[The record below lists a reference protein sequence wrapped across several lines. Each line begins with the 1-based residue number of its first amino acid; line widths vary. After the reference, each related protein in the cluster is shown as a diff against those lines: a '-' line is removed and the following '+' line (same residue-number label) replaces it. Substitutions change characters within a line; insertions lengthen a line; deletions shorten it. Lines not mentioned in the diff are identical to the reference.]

1 MKLSRNYL
9 WYIFRLYVVETKSHA
24 KIIGVYIKYF
34 YVIQPT
40 YTPKYTRNFMQYK
53 LVYFETKKNNNK
65 KQHNYVGYRV
75 VFIGCEHTILHI
87 IRELESGRV

>member
-1 MKLSRNYL
+1 MLITTD
-9 WYIFRLYVVETKSHA
+9 YITITWNCLE
-24 KIIGVYIKYF
+24 IICGTFFVYIEYF

-75 VFIGCEHTILHI
+75 VFVGCEHTILHI
-87 IRELESGRV
+87 IREVEWGRV